1 MMSVLVW
8 LVGGVAL
15 GFGGTGLSLWRKAS
29 SRSVEGD
36 ANPFSQGLVAYAF
49 LVLAVWLGAL
59 WLVLFIVE
67 FSGK

>member
-1 MMSVLVW
+1 MNVLVW
-8 LVGGVAL
+8 LVGLLAL
-15 GFGGTGLSLWRKAS
+15 GFGGTGLFLWRKTA

-36 ANPFSQGLVAYAF
+36 ANPVSQGLVAYAF

-67 FSGK
+67 FLGK